1 MMAAGA
7 ATGGSGVEPSRRG
20 SLRRLMRLLSRS
32 CLIWSCAAKQ
42 LIKVAIVKRRYKRS
56 PVTDP
61 KLIAARRQLA
71 VDLRDTLILLGP
83 TFIKVGQLLSTRI
96 DVLPVEVIQ
105 ELARLQNDVPGFPA
119 KRARA
124 IIAEELGAPVE
135 ELFRDFT
142 DTPLAAASLAQVHRA
157 TLKDGREV
165 VVKVQ
170 RENLRELFDI
180 DLQNINLVAR
190 VADRLDPATEAIGA
204 NWQGIAD
211 TSGTVLYREIDF
223 DNERQAAEEFGANFK
238 NFPSVKVPAI
248 VPELSTKR
256 LICME
261 YCPGVKISDTAE
273 LEKQG
278 FDQVHISNTLT
289 SSYLEQLCRH
299 GFFHCDPHPGNL
311 AVDDG
316 YPGGRV
322 VYYDFGMMERIE
334 PNVRKG
340 FVELIFSIYRTLP
353 REACDALEV
362 MGVLRPGVDRFSI
375 ERIATELLNSFASTL
390 ASADNKWENQMTPEQ
405 KKTSRRRRRAKIGA
419 DLFAT
424 QAERPLLLPP
434 KFTFVF
440 RAITT
445 IDGIGKVLDKSYD
458 LARISQ
464 PYLRE
469 LADLKDGSK
478 FKTAAKE
485 LAERVGLRPID
496 LKAVVKQPRN
506 VAAMEGTIKKLEAGD
521 LKLRV
526 RTLEVERM
534 LEKSE
539 FRQRLYGAA
548 LGAGLLYQIATNAAA
563 TAAAATGTSALARLA
578 STAVNRAM
586 YLGVGWLLWEARK
599 AYLGMESLSAQAAR
613 FSNTGDGRY
622 DDQDFLVDQSSMIEG
637 DDGILLGEGGAPLLE
652 T

>member
-1 MMAAGA
+1 MMAAEVA
-7 ATGGSGVEPSRRG
+7 VPVAPDMSRRG
-20 SLRRLMRLLSRS
+20 SLRRLLRLLSRS
-32 CLIWSCAAKQ
+32 CLIWRCAAKQ

-61 KLIAARRQLA
+61 EFSAARRQLA
-71 VDLRDTLILLGP
+71 VDLRDILILLGP

-105 ELARLQNDVPGFPA
+105 ELAQLQNDVPGFPA

-124 IIAEELGAPVE
+124 IIAQELGAPVE
-135 ELFRDFT
+135 ELFATFT

-157 TLKDGREV
+157 TLKDGSEV

-204 NWQGIAD
+204 NWAGIAD

-223 DNERQAAEEFGANFK
+223 DNERRAAEEFGNNFK
-238 NFPSVKVPAI
+238 DIPQVKVPTM
-248 VPELSTKR
+248 VPEFCTKR

-261 YCPGVKISDTAE
+261 YCPGVKISDTEE

-289 SSYLEQLCRH
+289 TSYLEQLCRH

-311 AVDDG
+311 AVDSG

-322 VYYDFGMMERIE
+322 VYYDFGMMERVE
-334 PNVRKG
+334 PAVRKG

-375 ERIATELLNSFASTL
+375 ERIATELLTSFASTL
-390 ASADNKWENQMTPEQ
+390 ADAENKWENQMTPEQ
-405 KKTSRRRRRAKIGA
+405 KKASRRRRRAKIGA

-445 IDGIGKVLDKSYD
+445 IDGIGKSLDQAYD

-485 LAERVGLRPID
+485 LAERVGLRPMD

-548 LGAGLLYQIATNAAA
+548 LGAGLLYQIATTSAAA
-563 TAAAATGTSALARLA
+563 AAAATGTSALARLA
-578 STAVNRAM
+578 SSTVNRAM

-599 AYLGMESLSAQAAR
+599 AYLGMQSLSVQAAR

-622 DDQDFLVDQSSMIEG
+622 DDQDFLVDQSAMIEE
-637 DDGILLGEGGAPLLE
+637 DEGILLGEGGAPLLS
-652 T
+652 

>member
-1 MMAAGA
+1 MMAAEVA
-7 ATGGSGVEPSRRG
+7 VPVAPDMSRRG
-20 SLRRLMRLLSRS
+20 SLRRLLRLLSRS
-32 CLIWSCAAKQ
+32 CLIWRCAAKQ

-61 KLIAARRQLA
+61 EFSAARRQLA
-71 VDLRDTLILLGP
+71 VDLRDILILLGP

-105 ELARLQNDVPGFPA
+105 ELAQLQNDVPGFPA

-124 IIAEELGAPVE
+124 IIAQELGAPVE
-135 ELFRDFT
+135 ELFATFT

-157 TLKDGREV
+157 TLKDGSEV

-204 NWQGIAD
+204 NWAGIAD

-223 DNERQAAEEFGANFK
+223 DNERRAAEEFGNNFK
-238 NFPSVKVPAI
+238 DIPQVKVPTM
-248 VPELSTKR
+248 VPEFCTKR

-261 YCPGVKISDTAE
+261 YCPGVKISDTDE

-289 SSYLEQLCRH
+289 TSYLEQLCRH

-311 AVDDG
+311 AVDSG

-322 VYYDFGMMERIE
+322 VYYDFGMMERVE
-334 PNVRKG
+334 PAVRKG

-375 ERIATELLNSFASTL
+375 ERIATELLTSFASTL
-390 ASADNKWENQMTPEQ
+390 ADAENKWENQMTPEQ
-405 KKTSRRRRRAKIGA
+405 KKASRRRRRAKIGA

-445 IDGIGKVLDKSYD
+445 IDGIGKSLDQAYD

-526 RTLEVERM
+526 RTSRWSACSRSLSSV
-534 LEKSE
+534 SDSTAPPSG
-539 FRQRLYGAA
+539 QASSIRLPRPPPPPPPLPRAPRPWHASPRA
-548 LGAGLLYQIATNAAA
+548 LSTVRCTWAWAGCSGRRARPTWGCRASLCRRRASPTLA
-563 TAAAATGTSALARLA
+563 TAATTTRTSS
-578 STAVNRAM
+578 STRA
-586 YLGVGWLLWEARK
+586 
-599 AYLGMESLSAQAAR
+599 
-613 FSNTGDGRY
+613 
-622 DDQDFLVDQSSMIEG
+622 
-637 DDGILLGEGGAPLLE
+637 P
-652 T
+652 

>member
-1 MMAAGA
+1 MMAAEVA
-7 ATGGSGVEPSRRG
+7 VPVAPDMSRRG
-20 SLRRLMRLLSRS
+20 SLRRLLRLLSRS
-32 CLIWSCAAKQ
+32 CLIWRCAAKQ

-61 KLIAARRQLA
+61 EFSAARRQLA
-71 VDLRDTLILLGP
+71 VDLRDILILLGP

-105 ELARLQNDVPGFPA
+105 ELAQLQNDVPGFPA

-124 IIAEELGAPVE
+124 IIAQELGAPVE
-135 ELFRDFT
+135 ELFATFT

-157 TLKDGREV
+157 TLKDGSEV

-204 NWQGIAD
+204 NWAGIAD

-223 DNERQAAEEFGANFK
+223 DNERRAAEEFGNNFK
-238 NFPSVKVPAI
+238 DIPQVKVPTM
-248 VPELSTKR
+248 VPEFCTKR

-289 SSYLEQLCRH
+289 TSYLEQLCRH

-311 AVDDG
+311 AVDSG

-322 VYYDFGMMERIE
+322 VYYDFGMMERVE
-334 PNVRKG
+334 PAVRKG

-375 ERIATELLNSFASTL
+375 ERIATELLTSFASTL
-390 ASADNKWENQMTPEQ
+390 ADAENKWENQMTPEQ
-405 KKTSRRRRRAKIGA
+405 KKASRRRRRAKIGA

-445 IDGIGKVLDKSYD
+445 IDGIGKSLDQAYD

-548 LGAGLLYQIATNAAA
+548 LGAGLLYQIATTSAAA
-563 TAAAATGTSALARLA
+563 AAAATGTSALARLA
-578 STAVNRAM
+578 SSTVNRAM

-599 AYLGMESLSAQAAR
+599 AYLGMQSLSVQAAR

-622 DDQDFLVDQSSMIEG
+622 DDQDFLVDQSAMIEE
-637 DDGILLGEGGAPLLE
+637 DEGILLGEGGAPLLS
-652 T
+652 